1 MEELKKEHW
10 IEKHWVQE
18 VLFFILLVI
27 VNFSGEL
34 FVGGEDFMS
43 LLVVFCL
50 LYIHAQLHKT
60 FLFPLVFFK
69 KQYIKYGLFAI
80 ILLSLFAC
88 ISHLVSIY
96 YICPRNA
103 VILNAAGIECS
114 NIFSEFSSHFM
125 AILMI
130 SPLYFVRQF
139 YKNEKEKQE
148 SKILI
153 QQLEIE
159 QLKEQLNPHFMF
171 NTLNNL
177 YGVSLEEPART
188 SELILQMSQ
197 LMRYN
202 LESSKKTKALLA
214 DELDF
219 IHNYSAIEMERVR
232 KRCIFS
238 KDMVLNAKDYE
249 IAPMI
254 LLPFVENAF
263 KHSTATSEKCSINL
277 KITLDETT
285 RPAVLNMQISNSIP
299 TNKKKVK
306 STGFGLVNVKE
317 RLKRLYP
324 KTHKLAIIEKQK
336 TFDVTLQIKL

>member
-1 MEELKKEHW
+1 MEELNKEHW

-18 VLFFILLVI
+18 VLFLILLVI
-27 VNFSGEL
+27 VNFSGQL
-34 FVGGEDFMS
+34 FYTGEDFMS

-50 LYIHAQLHKT
+50 LYTHAQLHKS
-60 FLFPLVFFK
+60 FLFPIVFFK
-69 KQYIKYGLFAI
+69 KQYIKYVLLAI
-80 ILLSLFAC
+80 ILISLFTV
-88 ISHLVSIY
+88 ISYYVNIY
-96 YICPRNA
+96 YVCPRNA
-103 VILNAAGIECS
+103 VILNAAGVECT
-114 NIFSEFSSHFM
+114 NIISDFSSHFM

-177 YGVSLEEPART
+177 FGVSLEEPART
-188 SELILQMSQ
+188 PELILQMSQ

-202 LESSKKTKALLA
+202 LESSKKNKVPLA

-219 IHNYSAIEMERVR
+219 INNYAAIEMERVR
-232 KRCIFS
+232 KRCTFT
-238 KDMVLNAKDYE
+238 KDITLNAKEYE

-254 LLPFVENAF
+254 LLPFIENAF
-263 KHSTATSEKCSINL
+263 KHSTATSEKCNINL
-277 KITLDETT
+277 KVTLDQGTT
-285 RPAVLNMQISNSIP
+285 PVVLKMNISNSIP
-299 TNKKKVK
+299 SNKKNVK

-317 RLKRLYP
+317 RLLRLYP
-324 KTHKLAIIEKQK
+324 KMHELTILQSEK